1 MSTDTE
7 GPLTVLCK
15 HGNRP
20 AAVVCAHLLEV
31 KDHVVGFLENSSD
44 PADLQAWCDACEQ
57 FFLREG
63 DRTPAFIEF
72 ADIAI
77 VCDLCYL
84 EIKARHISLSS
95 E

>member
-1 MSTDTE
+1 M
-7 GPLTVLCK
+7 
-15 HGNRP
+15 
-20 AAVVCAHLLEV
+20 VCVHLLKA
-31 KDHVVGFLENSSD
+31 KDHVVGFIENSTD
-44 PADLQAWCDACEQ
+44 AADLQAWCDTCER

-84 EIKARHISLSS
+84 EIKERHSS
-95 E
+95 

>member
-1 MSTDTE
+1 LKT
-7 GPLTVLCK
+7 
-15 HGNRP
+15 
-20 AAVVCAHLLEV
+20 
-31 KDHVVGFLENSSD
+31 KDHVVGFIENSSD

-57 FFLREG
+57 LFLSEG

-84 EIKARHISLSS
+84 EIKSRNCSLSAGS
-95 E
+95 LAPIWS